1 MLALLLS
8 GFTERECW
16 RSTFVSQSCRRKGA
30 HMRSRDHVSSQNL
43 VVLLSWLA
51 VTSMVMSTRLASQTL
66 ASGDIVGR
74 VMDASGAVV
83 PDVTVILKSDEKGI
97 SQTGATDAQ
106 GAYRFALLLPGT
118 YTVSA
123 SASGF
128 AKTTRAVTVSVGQI
142 ASLDL
147 MLSVGPTYT
156 AVEIRSEPP
165 LLQVQN
171 PDLATTFNTF
181 EVADLPSPGND
192 LTNVIQTAPGTVMN
206 TQNGNGK
213 FSAYGLPATSNLF
226 TLDGMYDNDPFTNVD
241 SGGATNLLLGNNEI
255 QEVTVVNNGYS
266 GQYGGFAGAYVNY
279 VSKSGTNNFHGNAV
293 YWWNGR
299 VMNAN
304 DWFNNNFPPG
314 TPPTPKPFVNANQ
327 YAASAGGPIKRNK
340 AFFYIDYEGLR
351 VVLPTTTLTLIPSPQ
366 FEAATLANLAAT
378 GHTAAI
384 PFYKQMFNLWNH
396 APGANRAADGNP
408 QTGDP
413 TGCNGFTAPGGLGS
427 TIPCALSFRSTAG
440 NFTHEYLLGGRFDFN
455 ISANDKLFVR
465 LREDQGLQAS
475 YTDPINPIFDIQSN
489 QPIYQ
494 GQISENHLFGNRAVN
509 QLILSS
515 SNASFL
521 FQPRTPAA
529 TLAAFP
535 TTVTLNDGT
544 FSNLGGVDFTVPAG
558 HSFAHYQVTEDVSLT
573 LAGGHNLKF
582 GLNFK
587 RYDVS
592 NHDYGSLS
600 SGEVIPFTVA
610 DFFAGGVGPV
620 GDELLQNFPSSQV
633 QHLVL
638 YGLGFYGQDEWRV
651 TRTLSLTLTLRADY
665 NSNPACQ
672 LNCFARFATSFSQLN
687 HEVNIPYNEA
697 IRIRLKRALPSFAH
711 VVWQPRFGFTWTPF
725 HRKGTVLRGGVGL
738 FMDTLPGILAES
750 FSSSTPL
757 VNSFNI
763 PSDNLAPTEPS
774 NLFKDAASANA
785 ALLSGFAKGG
795 TLASIRALDPF
806 FAPPGFTNAI
816 GMGTPGYQEWNFEMQ
831 QALGLNTSAALNYVS
846 NHGIHIPVFFSG
858 INAYCP
864 PSVCPA
870 GFVDLPQSAP
880 DPRFSVVTEVRGVG
894 TSNYNGLVASFQRR
908 FAKGFQLRANYAWSH
923 ALDEISNGGFF
934 PGFSGGTAFSLG
946 SPEDNSNLRK
956 YNYGNAD
963 YDTRQYL
970 SGSYL
975 WELPHKFGPAA
986 LLKGWQFSGTIFRRT
1001 GFPYTVV
1008 DSRSTSV
1015 LSQFSYSGNVYADFL
1030 GAAPAPCS
1038 TPTHACLEESQF
1050 SSPIKQMP
1058 AGFGAQRRNQFYG
1071 PGFFNVDFGV
1081 AKSLRIRGWEQGHL
1095 RIGAQF
1101 FNLFNHPNFDQP
1113 NRDIGDPSLFGH
1125 ITKTVSPPTSILG
1138 SGLGGDASPRLIQL
1152 TVRIDF

>member
-1 MLALLLS
+1 
-8 GFTERECW
+8 
-16 RSTFVSQSCRRKGA
+16 
-30 HMRSRDHVSSQNL
+30 MRSREE
-43 VVLLSWLA
+43 VLIFLMMLA
-51 VTSMVMSTRLASQTL
+51 VTSLVMTTKLASQTL
-66 ASGDIVGR
+66 TTGDIVGR
-74 VMDASGAVV
+74 VTDSSGAVV
-83 PDVTVILKSDEKGI
+83 PDVTVILKSDEKGFT
-97 SQTGATDAQ
+97 QTGVSNMQ
-106 GAYRFALLLPGT
+106 GTYRFALLLPGT
-118 YTVSA
+118 YSVSA

-128 AKTTRAVTVSVGQI
+128 ANTTRAVTVSASQI

-147 MLSVGPTYT
+147 VVPVGPAHTT
-156 AVEIRSEPP
+156 IEVPSEPP
-165 LLQVQN
+165 LLQKQN
-171 PDLATTFNTF
+171 ADLAATFNTLQVA
-181 EVADLPSPGND
+181 EVPNPGND
-192 LTNVIQTAPGTVMN
+192 LTNVVQSAPGTVMN
-206 TQNGNGK
+206 TQNGNGN
-213 FSAYGLPATSNLF
+213 FSTYGLPAISNLF
-226 TLDGMYDNDPFTNVD
+226 TLDGMYDNDPFGNTNNA
-241 SGGATNLLLGNNEI
+241 GATNLLLGSNEI

-304 DWFNNNFPPG
+304 DWFNKDFPPG
-314 TPPTPKPFVNANQ
+314 IPPTPRPFVNANQ
-327 YAASAGGPIKRNK
+327 YAISLGGPIKRNK
-340 AFFYIDYEGLR
+340 AFFYTDYEGLR
-351 VVLPTTTLTLIPSPQ
+351 LVLPTTTLTLIPSPQ
-366 FEAATLANLAAT
+366 FEAATLANLSAT
-378 GHTAAI
+378 GHTASI
-384 PFYKQMFNLWNH
+384 PFYRQMFNLWNG
-396 APGANRAADGNP
+396 APGANRATGGNP

-413 TGCNGFTAPGGLGS
+413 TGCNGFTGSGGLGS
-427 TIPCALSFRSTAG
+427 SIPCALSFRSTAG

-455 ISANDKLFVR
+455 ISPNDKLFVR

-494 GQISENHLFGNRAVN
+494 GQVSENHLFTNRAVN
-509 QLILSS
+509 QLIFSS

-521 FQPRTPAA
+521 FQPKSLPA

-535 TTVTLNDGT
+535 TTVVVSDGT

-558 HSFAHYQVTEDVSLT
+558 HSFTHYQVTDDFFLM
-573 LAGGHNLKF
+573 LGGGHNLKF
-582 GLNFK
+582 GLNFR

-592 NHDYGSLS
+592 NHDYGSLV

-620 GDELLQNFPSSQV
+620 GDELLQSFPSSQV
-633 QHLVL
+633 QHLAL
-638 YGLGFYGQDEWRV
+638 YGLGFYGQDEWHV
-651 TRTLSLTLTLRADY
+651 TQTLSLTLTLRADY
-665 NSNPACQ
+665 NSNPACRR
-672 LNCFARFATSFSQLN
+672 NCFARFARSFNQLN
-687 HEVNIPYNEA
+687 HDVNTPYNQA
-697 IRIRLKRALPSFAH
+697 IRIRLKRALPSFAY
-711 VVWQPRFGFTWTPF
+711 VVWQPRFGFTWTPL
-725 HRKGTVLRGGVGL
+725 HLKGTVLSGGFGL
-738 FMDTLPGILAES
+738 FMDTLPGILAEF
-750 FSSSTPL
+750 FSSNTPL

-763 PSDNLAPTEPS
+763 LSDNLAPTEPS

-795 TLASIRALDPF
+795 TLASITASDPF
-806 FAPPGFTNAI
+806 FAPPNFTNAI
-816 GMGTPGYQEWNFEMQ
+816 GMEAPRYQEWNFEMQ
-831 QALGLNTSAALNYVS
+831 QALGLNTSVALNYVG

-858 INAYCP
+858 VNAYCP

-870 GFVDLPQSAP
+870 GFGGLPRSAP

-894 TSNYNGLVASFQRR
+894 ASNYNGLAASFQHR
-908 FAKGFQLRANYAWSH
+908 FTKGFQLRANYTWSH

-934 PGFSGGTAFSLG
+934 PGFNGATAFGLG

-975 WELPHKFGPAA
+975 WDLPHEFGPAA
-986 LLKGWQFSGTIFRRT
+986 LLKGWQVSGTIFRRT

-1015 LSQFSYSGNVYADFL
+1015 LSQFGYSGNVYADFL
-1030 GAAPAPCS
+1030 GAAHTPCN
-1038 TPTHACLEESQF
+1038 TPKHACLEESQF
-1050 SSPIKQMP
+1050 SSPIEQMP

-1071 PGFFNVDFGV
+1071 PGFFNVDFAV
-1081 AKSLRIRGWEQGHL
+1081 AKSIRIPGWEQGQL
-1095 RIGAQF
+1095 RVGAQF

-1138 SGLGGDASPRLIQL
+1138 SGLGGDASPRLIEL
-1152 TVRIDF
+1152 TVRINF